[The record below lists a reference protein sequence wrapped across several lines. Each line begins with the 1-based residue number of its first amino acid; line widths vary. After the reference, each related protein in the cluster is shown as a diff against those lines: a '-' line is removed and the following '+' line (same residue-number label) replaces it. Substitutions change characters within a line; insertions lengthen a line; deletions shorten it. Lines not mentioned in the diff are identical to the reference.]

1 LIARM
6 DLRSRRE
13 KENVD
18 GTVGEDLP
26 RIGAIDCELTSPLVG
41 MKCRFLRRHFLDQVG
56 DTLSRDL
63 VSDKR
68 QQPTMARDLVVDFRE
83 RFDAEPPGFRIV
95 GSLKNRGRW
104 ASLTT
109 ASRLNSCGSTTAPKR
124 AFALGSS
131 STAYAATM
139 R

>member
-1 LIARM
+1 MAEICKNSGESLIARM

-68 QQPTMARDLVVDFRE
+68 QQPAMVRDLVVDL
-83 RFDAEPPGFRIV
+83 I
-95 GSLKNRGRW
+95 
-104 ASLTT
+104 
-109 ASRLNSCGSTTAPKR
+109 
-124 AFALGSS
+124 AFAAREHTLRHCRQSER
-131 STAYAATM
+131 ATWD
-139 R
+139 